1 MSFIAKLKL
10 DGEEIN
16 VLHCAFRFTQ
26 TTDGTG
32 KPTAI
37 PQGGAVTL
45 IVESNG
51 NTGLFDWMV
60 SPTQTKSGNITFYRR
75 DNMSKLKTLQFN
87 DAHCVDYYETHD
99 HNSESPMQVQITL
112 SAKEVKLN
120 ESKFKNNWPQ

>member
-1 MSFIAKLKL
+1 MNI
-10 DGEEIN
+10 
-16 VLHCAFRFTQ
+16 LHCAFRFTQ
-26 TTDGTG
+26 ATDGTG

-45 IVESNG
+45 VVESNG
-51 NTGLFDWMV
+51 TTGLFDWMV
-60 SPTQTKSGNITFYRR
+60 SATETKNGTITFYRR
-75 DNMSKLKTLQFN
+75 DNMSKLKTLQFT
-87 DAHCVDYYETHD
+87 DAHCVDYHETYD